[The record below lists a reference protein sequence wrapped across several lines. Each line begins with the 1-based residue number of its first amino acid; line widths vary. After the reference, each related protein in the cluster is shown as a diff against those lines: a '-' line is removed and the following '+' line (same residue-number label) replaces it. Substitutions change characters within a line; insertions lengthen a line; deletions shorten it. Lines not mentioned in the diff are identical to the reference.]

1 MEPSAP
7 PIPNIY
13 PVIPPHPTQEKSPEM
28 IPRYQ
33 VPPHSAPPHLAYPP
47 QQQFAYQQAP
57 QQGYYPTMQPPVAA
71 PRQSVDMGNP
81 QNFGNPHQNPHQTI
95 IKTEVNL
102 GPEMM
107 QNLQNMGISQN
118 QELEKPQRPAPPVSL
133 LNGYYIYLNC
143 VVFIYNVL
151 FITYF
156 ILFFI

>member
-81 QNFGNPHQNPHQTI
+81 QNFGNPHQTI

-133 LNGYYIYLNC
+133 LFVCLVILYI
-143 VVFIYNVL
+143 
-151 FITYF
+151 
-156 ILFFI
+156 